1 MAETKSPDLFG
12 RRVLK
17 TSARRITPE
26 NVLDVLE
33 RARYE
38 HEKNRSEIDYLW
50 RYYKGEQPI
59 LRRTKTIRPEI
70 NNRIVEN
77 RANEIVSFK
86 VGYLV
91 GEPIQYVGRTNKK
104 ATIASI
110 TKLNNMMTCE
120 TKSSRDQ
127 EIVEWGM
134 VCGTAYRIV
143 LPKRPLFDGDA
154 PFKIRTLDPRD
165 TMVVYSSGVD
175 EEALLAA
182 KYARD
187 EDDREVAT
195 VYTDTY
201 IFEISEREIKEIRE
215 NPLGHIPI
223 IEYRANNARLGA
235 FEVVLPLLDALNNVD
250 SNRIDGI
257 EQFVQAF
264 VKFVNCDIS
273 TEEFTQL
280 MQLGGLK
287 LKSVDGLPADADIV
301 SSELNQ
307 TQTQTLKDD
316 LYSAVLTIVGMPNRN
331 GGSSTSD
338 TGQAV
343 YMRDGYAAAETSA
356 KSSENMFRASE
367 IQTLNIVLKICE
379 TDGVLKLSPSDIE
392 TKFTRRNYDAIQSK
406 AQTLTTMLGTDKIH
420 PLLAFT
426 HCGMFSDPEG
436 AYALSEEYKKSIA
449 TTTEQGRSLK
459 NAQGEENT
467 DTKTENFGE
476 GTPKNANKE

>member
-195 VYTDTY
+195 VYTDTC

-273 TEEFTQL
+273 TEEFKQL

-379 TDGVLKLSPSDIE
+379 TDGVLKLSPADIE

-406 AQTLTTMLGTDKIH
+406 AQTLTTMLGTEKIH

>member
-175 EEALLAA
+175 EEPLLAA

-316 LYSAVLTIVGMPNRN
+316 LYNAVLTIVGMPNRN

-367 IQTLNIVLKICE
+367 IQTLSIVLKICE
-379 TDGVLKLSPSDIE
+379 TDGVLKLSPADIE

-406 AQTLTTMLGTDKIH
+406 AQTLTTMLGTEKIH

-459 NAQGEENT
+459 NAQEIGR
-467 DTKTENFGE
+467 
-476 GTPKNANKE
+476 AHV

>member
-379 TDGVLKLSPSDIE
+379 TDGVLKLSPADIE

-406 AQTLTTMLGTDKIH
+406 AQTLTTMLGTEKIH

>member
-1 MAETKSPDLFG
+1 
-12 RRVLK
+12 
-17 TSARRITPE
+17 
-26 NVLDVLE
+26 LDVLE

-273 TEEFTQL
+273 TEEFTEL
-280 MQLGGLK
+280 MHLGGLK

>member
-406 AQTLTTMLGTDKIH
+406 AQTLTTMLGTEKIH

>member
-273 TEEFTQL
+273 TEEFTEL

-379 TDGVLKLSPSDIE
+379 TDGVLKLSPADIE

>member
-273 TEEFTQL
+273 TDEFTQL

-316 LYSAVLTIVGMPNRN
+316 LYNAVLTIVGMPNRN

-379 TDGVLKLSPSDIE
+379 TDGVLKLSPADIE

>member
-273 TEEFTQL
+273 TDEFTQL

-379 TDGVLKLSPSDIE
+379 TDGVLKLSPADIE

-406 AQTLTTMLGTDKIH
+406 AQTLTTMLGTEKIH

>member
-1 MAETKSPDLFG
+1 MAGTKSPDLFG

-273 TEEFTQL
+273 TDEFTQL

-316 LYSAVLTIVGMPNRN
+316 LYNAVLTIVGMPNRN

-436 AYALSEEYKKSIA
+436 AYSLSEEYKKSIA
-449 TTTEQGRSLK
+449 TTT
-459 NAQGEENT
+459 
-467 DTKTENFGE
+467 
-476 GTPKNANKE
+476 

>member
-316 LYSAVLTIVGMPNRN
+316 LYNAVLTIVGMPNRN

-379 TDGVLKLSPSDIE
+379 TDGVLKLSPADIE

-406 AQTLTTMLGTDKIH
+406 AQTLTTMLGTEKIH

>member
-1 MAETKSPDLFG
+1 MTETKSPDLFG

-17 TSARRITPE
+17 SSVRVITPE

-38 HEKNRSEIDYLW
+38 HEKNRSEIEYLW

-59 LRRTKTIRPEI
+59 LRRIKKIRPEI
-70 NNRIVEN
+70 NNKIVEN

-104 ATIASI
+104 ATISSI
-110 TKLNNMMTCE
+110 TKLNNLMTCE

-134 VCGTAYRIV
+134 ICGTAYRIV
-143 LPKRPLFDGDA
+143 LPKRPLFDGDS

-165 TMVVYSSGVD
+165 TMIVYSSGVD

-182 KYARD
+182 KFARD
-187 EDDREVAT
+187 EDDREIAT
-195 VYTDTY
+195 VYTNDRIY
-201 IFEISEREIKEIRE
+201 EIADREIVDIRD
-215 NPLGHIPI
+215 NPLGKIPI
-223 IEYRANNARLGA
+223 IEYKANNARLGA
-235 FEVVLPLLDALNNVD
+235 FEVVLPLLDALNDID
-250 SNRIDGI
+250 SNRLDGVN
-257 EQFVQAF
+257 QFIQAF
-264 VKFVNCDIS
+264 LKFINCDIS
-273 TEEFTQL
+273 KDQYLEFL
-280 MQLGGLK
+280 EMGAIK
-287 LKSVDGLPADADIV
+287 VKSADGLVADVDVV

-316 LYSAVLTIVGMPNRN
+316 LYNAVLTIVGMPNRN

-356 KSSENMFRASE
+356 KASENMFRESE
-367 IQTLNIVLKICE
+367 IQTLRLVLKICE
-379 TDGVLKLSPSDIE
+379 TDNVLKLSPADIE

-406 AQTLTTMLGTDKIH
+406 AQTLTTMLGTNKIH

-436 AYALSEEYKKSIA
+436 AYALSEDYKKSIA
-449 TTTEQGRSLK
+449 STIGQGSPQK
-459 NAQGEENT
+459 NANGEDNT
-467 DTKTENFGE
+467 NQKTETNGE
-476 GTPKNANKE
+476 GTPNNAKE

>member
-1 MAETKSPDLFG
+1 MAGTKSPDLFG

-273 TEEFTQL
+273 TDEFTQL

-467 DTKTENFGE
+467 DTKTENNGE
-476 GTPKNANKE
+476 GTPNNAKE

>member
-1 MAETKSPDLFG
+1 
-12 RRVLK
+12 
-17 TSARRITPE
+17 
-26 NVLDVLE
+26 
-33 RARYE
+33 
-38 HEKNRSEIDYLW
+38 
-50 RYYKGEQPI
+50 
-59 LRRTKTIRPEI
+59 
-70 NNRIVEN
+70 
-77 RANEIVSFK
+77 
-86 VGYLV
+86 
-91 GEPIQYVGRTNKK
+91 
-104 ATIASI
+104 
-110 TKLNNMMTCE
+110 
-120 TKSSRDQ
+120 
-127 EIVEWGM
+127 
-134 VCGTAYRIV
+134 
-143 LPKRPLFDGDA
+143 
-154 PFKIRTLDPRD
+154 
-165 TMVVYSSGVD
+165 MVVYSSGVD

-273 TEEFTQL
+273 TEEFKEL

>member
-1 MAETKSPDLFG
+1 MAGTKSPDLFG

-273 TEEFTQL
+273 TDEFTQL

-426 HCGMFSDPEG
+426 HCGIFSDPEG

>member
-316 LYSAVLTIVGMPNRN
+316 LYNAVLTIVGMPNRN

-367 IQTLNIVLKICE
+367 IQTLSIVLKICE
-379 TDGVLKLSPSDIE
+379 TDGVLKLSPADIE

-459 NAQGEENT
+459 NAQGEDNT
-467 DTKTENFGE
+467 DTKTENNGE
-476 GTPKNANKE
+476 GTPNNAKE

>member
-273 TEEFTQL
+273 TDEFTQL

-316 LYSAVLTIVGMPNRN
+316 LYNAVLTIVGMPNRN

-379 TDGVLKLSPSDIE
+379 TDGVLKLSPADIE

-406 AQTLTTMLGTDKIH
+406 AQTLTTMLGTEKIH

>member
-273 TEEFTQL
+273 TDEFTQL

-316 LYSAVLTIVGMPNRN
+316 LYNAVLTIVGMPNRN